1 MSSTT
6 NIATQSSELIYK
18 YWNSK
23 LNVQRPKVEHSSRDI
38 ASEVITKIQNQS
50 YEFIYEY
57 WN

>member
-1 MSSTT
+1 MSSSADITT
-6 NIATQSSELIYK
+6 
-18 YWNSK
+18 
-23 LNVQRPKVEHSSRDI
+23 KVEHSSRDI